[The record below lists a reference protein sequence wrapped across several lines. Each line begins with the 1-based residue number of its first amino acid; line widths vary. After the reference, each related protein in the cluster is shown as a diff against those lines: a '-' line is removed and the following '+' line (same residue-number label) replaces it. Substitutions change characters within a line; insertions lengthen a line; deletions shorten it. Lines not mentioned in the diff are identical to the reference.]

1 MVFPKVENR
10 PIYVHRHS
18 FIFSKRKRSID
29 ANVVALNS
37 NTGVPMINQNY
48 QDMSDDH
55 LLDIHNQ
62 VFLERTKNTKKL
74 KVITNK

>member
-1 MVFPKVENR
+1 
-10 PIYVHRHS
+10 
-18 FIFSKRKRSID
+18 
-29 ANVVALNS
+29 
-37 NTGVPMINQNY
+37 MINQNY

-62 VFLERTKNTKKL
+62 VFPERIKNPKKL